1 MEVPL
6 LTDLYK
12 AFDCISN
19 DLFISKQKAFGFQ
32 TDAWNLVFNYLSNSK
47 KIAKINETF
56 SSWKDIEYGVWQGSF
71 LGPPLLNI
79 HLCDLFYFLV
89 MRMTIPDI
97 QLRKQGVC
105 Y

>member
-32 TDAWNLVFNYLSNSK
+32 TDARNLVFNYLSNSK

-56 SSWKDIEYGVWQGSF
+56 SSWKDIEYGV
-71 LGPPLLNI
+71 
-79 HLCDLFYFLV
+79 
-89 MRMTIPDI
+89 
-97 QLRKQGVC
+97 
-105 Y
+105 